1 MGVDIR
7 FPHITGLT
15 EKEQIKQISTYLF
28 QLAEQLQW
36 ALNNA
41 DTTSHTVIIKEQ
53 PKMDYSSSS
62 AASNAR
68 MLQDDSLTT
77 FAALKPLIIKSAEIV
92 EAYYEE
98 INKKLKRLYVA
109 QSDFGTFVEQTSQE
123 IEQTSTSTT
132 QRFENMQVIITDMD
146 NNVGS
151 IESSIHGI
159 VEDLSYTQNDII
171 KMSVDIETIDGNI
184 TSLSG
189 NINDLD
195 GEIKTV
201 AETVVGIDSELKTV
215 GGSIST
221 LDNTIKAVEGS
232 VGTLDN
238 TLKAVEGSVTNLD
251 TGLKTIEGN
260 VNTIDSNLKAV
271 EGTVVSLDTN
281 IKSVAGTVVSLD
293 SNIKNVEGNVST
305 LDTNLKTVE
314 SNVSAI
320 DSNVK
325 TVEGNVGQLETN
337 LQDAESGIYSNLDN
351 LSKGVGQLDT
361 DLQGVKSEVDSHV
374 KLITEDINDLDNK
387 VNDTKTNIDAELQAL
402 KKELESLN
410 YTVIDVTAN
419 IKTGVLYY
427 DENQIPVYGLE
438 VGQKNVINGVEVFN
452 KFARFTAGR
461 LTFYDQN
468 GSEVAYI
475 SDYKLYITHAEVT
488 GTLKLGGY
496 LVDTTNGLTFKWV
509 GRG

>member
-1 MGVDIR
+1 MAVDIR
-7 FPHITGLT
+7 LPHITGNT
-15 EKEQIKQISTYLF
+15 EKEQLKQINNYLF

-41 DTTSHTVIIKEQ
+41 DTSSHTVILKEQ
-53 PKMDYSSSS
+53 PRSVSSPV
-62 AASNAR
+62 ASNAR
-68 MLQDDSLTT
+68 MVQDDALTT

-98 INKKLKRLYVA
+98 INKKLEGIYVA
-109 QSDFGTFVEQTSQE
+109 QSDFGTFAEK
-123 IEQTSTSTT
+123 TT
-132 QRFENMQVIITDMD
+132 QDIEITSKNTTQQFESIQVIVTGLD

-151 IESSIHGI
+151 IESSIHNI

-171 KMSVDIETIDGNI
+171 KLSVDIDDIGGSVASIEGAV
-184 TSLSG
+184 G
-189 NINDLD
+189 ELD
-195 GEIKTV
+195 TN
-201 AETVVGIDSELKTV
+201 LKTV
-215 GGSIST
+215 EGTVGAIDTT
-221 LDNTIKAVEGS
+221 LKSVEGT
-232 VGTLDN
+232 VGSLD
-238 TLKAVEGSVTNLD
+238 TNLKNVAG
-251 TGLKTIEGN
+251 TVGN
-260 VNTIDSNLKAV
+260 LDSNLK
-271 EGTVVSLDTN
+271 TV
-281 IKSVAGTVVSLD
+281 A
-293 SNIKNVEGNVST
+293 GNVST
-305 LDTNLKTVE
+305 LDSNLKTVE

-320 DSNVK
+320 DSNVKTVAENVGTIDNNLK

-337 LQDAESGIYSNLDN
+337 LQDAESGIYSNLDS
-351 LSKGVGQLDT
+351 LSKGVSQLDT
-361 DLQGVKSEVDSHV
+361 DLQGVKSGVASHAKNISEDLNNLDS
-374 KLITEDINDLDNK
+374 KL
-387 VNDTKTNIDAELQAL
+387 NDTKTNLDAELQVLKEAL
-402 KKELESLN
+402 RNLN
-410 YTVIDVTAN
+410 ETVVEVTAN
-419 IKTGVLYY
+419 IRSGLLYY

-468 GSEVAYI
+468 GAEVAYI

>member
-1 MGVDIR
+1 MAVDIR
-7 FPHITGLT
+7 LPHITGHT
-15 EKEQIKQISTYLF
+15 EKEQLKQISNYLF

-41 DTTSHTVIIKEQ
+41 DTSSHTVIIKEQ
-53 PKMDYSSSS
+53 PKVVSSSS
-62 AASNAR
+62 STASNAR
-68 MLQDDSLTT
+68 MLQDDALTT

-98 INKKLKRLYVA
+98 INKRLEGLYVA

-132 QRFENMQVIITDMD
+132 QKFENMQVIITDID

-171 KMSVDIETIDGNI
+171 KLSVNIEDIDGYVASI
-184 TSLSG
+184 E
-189 NINDLD
+189 
-195 GEIKTV
+195 GEI
-201 AETVVGIDSELKTV
+201 GELDTK
-215 GGSIST
+215 
-221 LDNTIKAVEGS
+221 LEAVEGN

-238 TLKAVEGSVTNLD
+238 NLKVVEGSVTNLD
-251 TGLKTIEGN
+251 TG
-260 VNTIDSNLKAV
+260 
-271 EGTVVSLDTN
+271 
-281 IKSVAGTVVSLD
+281 
-293 SNIKNVEGNVST
+293 
-305 LDTNLKTVE
+305 LKTVE

-320 DSNVK
+320 DSNVKTVEENVGVLDNSLK

-410 YTVIDVTAN
+410 YTVVAVTAN
-419 IKTGVLYY
+419 IKSGVLYY

-475 SDYKLYITHAEVT
+475 SDYKLYISHAEVT